1 MRILILLIVAVVS
14 AFAGYWVGFRQA
26 WDLSLMANAPV
37 RGSIAVAHLKSLDNN
52 RLGNVRATL
61 DADIDTGLVWWSELE
76 ESPLSGALNLLS
88 GEKVLPDRL
97 QYVRRV
103 ASYRKTHSSPLS
115 DPKVVGAMLESVRE
129 DDPELAKQMVE
140 GGRESEAAMALMMK
154 KYAE

>member
-1 MRILILLIVAVVS
+1 MRILILLIVAATS
-14 AFAGYWVGFRQA
+14 SLAGYVLGFRQA

-52 RLGNVRATL
+52 RLGNVRASL
-61 DADIDTGLVWWSELE
+61 DADIDTGLVWWAELE

-88 GEKVLPDRL
+88 GENVLPDHL
-97 QYVRRV
+97 PYVRRV
-103 ASYRKTHSSPLS
+103 ASYRKTHASPLS
-115 DPKVVGAMLESVRE
+115 DPKVVGPMLESVRE

-140 GGRESEAAMALMMK
+140 GGKEGDAAMGLMIE